1 MKALVLHAKNEP
13 FRYEDV
19 ADPTPGPGEVVV
31 QVKAAALNHRDLWI
45 QKGLYAGLKFPIVLG
60 SDGFGTVLQTGEGVE
75 GALAGTS
82 VIINPGLQWGDRLE
96 AQGAKFKI
104 LGLPD
109 DGTLADRVKVPA
121 SAVVPAP
128 KHLSPEQAAALP
140 LAGLTAY
147 RTLFTRS
154 KLKAGERVLVTGVG
168 GGVALF
174 ALQFAV
180 ASGAHVWVTS
190 GSDAKIARAVTLGAG
205 GGTNYKN
212 PEWVDGLKG
221 KVPGGFDVI
230 IDSAGGPGFPKLIE
244 VAAPGARI
252 AFFGATLGNPA
263 ELDLRRIFWKQI
275 SLLGSTMG
283 SPLEFAEMVAFV
295 EKHEIV
301 PLADKIFPLSEGD
314 AAFAA
319 MDRSEQFGK
328 IVLIP

>member
-1 MKALVLHAKNEP
+1 MAAGNSMSFIGRHISRKILGLRKVFLRRFAIATIIVTFRFRVPTQSMKALVLHAKNEP

-104 LGLPD
+104 LGLPG

-154 KLKAGERVLVTGVG
+154 KLKAGERVLPRPPPRRR
-168 GGVALF
+168 
-174 ALQFAV
+174 
-180 ASGAHVWVTS
+180 SG
-190 GSDAKIARAVTLGAG
+190 
-205 GGTNYKN
+205 
-212 PEWVDGLKG
+212 
-221 KVPGGFDVI
+221 
-230 IDSAGGPGFPKLIE
+230 
-244 VAAPGARI
+244 
-252 AFFGATLGNPA
+252 
-263 ELDLRRIFWKQI
+263 
-275 SLLGSTMG
+275 
-283 SPLEFAEMVAFV
+283 
-295 EKHEIV
+295 
-301 PLADKIFPLSEGD
+301 
-314 AAFAA
+314 
-319 MDRSEQFGK
+319 
-328 IVLIP
+328 